1 VFLVDWGEPECYE
14 EAMESEH
21 KKKWV
26 VAMEDEMKSLH
37 DNHIFELIKL
47 PKYIKA
53 LQNRWIYMLK
63 TKENSSTPRYK
74 TRLVVKGYRQNK
86 GVDFDEI
93 FSLVKMSSIR
103 VVIALAAS
111 LDLEIE

>member
-1 VFLVDWGEPECYE
+1 
-14 EAMESEH
+14 
-21 KKKWV
+21 
-26 VAMEDEMKSLH
+26 
-37 DNHIFELIKL
+37 
-47 PKYIKA
+47 
-53 LQNRWIYMLK
+53 MLK